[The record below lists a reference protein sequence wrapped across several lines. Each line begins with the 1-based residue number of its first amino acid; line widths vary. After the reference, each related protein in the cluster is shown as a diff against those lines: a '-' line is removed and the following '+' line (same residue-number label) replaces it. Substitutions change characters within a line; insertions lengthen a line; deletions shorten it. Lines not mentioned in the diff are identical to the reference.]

1 MNRFV
6 ISLSAL
12 LIMAS
17 VNGYCVKAGVSKVKS
32 TADTA
37 LDRYISKPNPDYA
50 WKIANETSVMGTD
63 FVEIDMTS
71 QKWMGGLW
79 QHKVVLIRP
88 TEIVNPKLAVLYIT
102 GGNISDV
109 ERMAMAVMARSAKAV
124 VVALGGVP
132 NQPLYDN
139 LYEDDL
145 IAYTLVHYQQDKNDE
160 WPLLLPMTKS
170 AVCAMT
176 TAQAAA
182 KQHWNMKI
190 DKFMVTGGSKRGWTT
205 WLTAAVDKRVA
216 AIAPMV
222 YDNLNLPKQMALQK
236 SSYGAASA
244 QIEAYTKLGLID
256 LLASEKNNALA
267 KIIDPYSY
275 INRITMPKLIVN
287 GSNDPYW
294 VFDSASIYYNQLTGS
309 KRIMYA
315 PNSGHGLDDRER
327 VVGTLAGFYNSVSSG
342 KTLADISASG
352 KVVNGKLVVS
362 GKVTGDVNKVDVWVA
377 VNSTRDF
384 RQVKFISAEAKRTG
398 EVFNATVAI
407 PQGSYVG
414 WYADAS
420 QSVSKITAHVS
431 TVASVIKVN

>member
-1 MNRFV
+1 
-6 ISLSAL
+6 
-12 LIMAS
+12 MAS
-17 VNGYCVKAGVSKVKS
+17 GSGYCVKAGVSSVKS

-37 LDRYISKPNPDYA
+37 LDRYISKPNPDFA
-50 WKIANETSVMGTD
+50 WKIANETSIMGTD

-88 TEIVNPKLAVLYIT
+88 SEIVNPKLAVLYIT
-102 GGNISDV
+102 GGNISDI

-139 LYEDDL
+139 LVEDDL
-145 IAYTLVHYQQDKNDE
+145 IAYTFIHYQQDKNDE

-176 TAQAAA
+176 TAQEAA

-244 QIEAYTKLGLID
+244 QIEAYTKLGLVD
-256 LLASEKNNALA
+256 LLASEKNNTLA
-267 KIIDPYSY
+267 KIVDPYSY

-294 VFDSASIYYNQLTGS
+294 VFDSASIYYSHLAGS

-342 KTLADISASG
+342 KNLADISASG

-398 EVFNATVAI
+398 DAFNATVAI
-407 PQGSYVG
+407 PQGNYVG

-420 QSVSKITAHVS
+420 QSVSKVTTHVS